1 MIFEANLY
9 NKLIVWIRWKSN
21 WLKIKNFES
30 SYFELMIRFSCN
42 SDPFPTYLQLF
53 PIIITVRTIN
63 YYNSIRN
70 FNC

>member
-1 MIFEANLY
+1 
-9 NKLIVWIRWKSN
+9 
-21 WLKIKNFES
+21 
-30 SYFELMIRFSCN
+30 MIRFSCN